1 MHIEVIVDKLQMNSC
16 INHIKYRVQLFEE
29 NVQLIFPDFSI
40 EFVQR
45 DVSQKALKKSNI
57 SPIILKLQ
65 SEDDELIYLSA
76 KESVEFWNLGFH
88 SFSYKPFV
96 RECLFYQLVEELS
109 GKFLEI
115 NQISVKCYHFTSYS
129 YEDFC
134 QNIMEAEANLIS
146 CLPTK
151 KAKRSTVFENHSKIS
166 HTYSISSLK

>member
-29 NVQLIFPDFSI
+29 NIQLIFPDFSI

-45 DVSQKALKKSNI
+45 DVSQKALIKSNI

-134 QNIMEAEANLIS
+134 QNIMETEVNLIR

-151 KAKRSTVFENHSKIS
+151 KAQRNTVSENHSKIS
-166 HTYSISSLK
+166 HIQFLR